1 MLHICSCGS
10 LTTIDIALKNILQY
24 LKFYATPDFPF
35 EMFYFLFYFCFSS
48 GNAADQDEDF
58 VSDSYQASTSDIAEV
73 DENMKKLVG
82 RFFPYNI

>member
-1 MLHICSCGS
+1 MDGFFLKAPI
-10 LTTIDIALKNILQY
+10 IAFDLMC
-24 LKFYATPDFPF
+24 FRV
-35 EMFYFLFYFCFSS
+35 FLNKKTLISQKEIIIYIHFSS

-82 RFFPYNI
+82 MFFPNNI

>member
-1 MLHICSCGS
+1 MISQKEIIIYIH
-10 LTTIDIALKNILQY
+10 
-24 LKFYATPDFPF
+24 
-35 EMFYFLFYFCFSS
+35 FSS

-82 RFFPYNI
+82 MFFPNNI

>member
-1 MLHICSCGS
+1 MDGFFWKL
-10 LTTIDIALKNILQY
+10 LLLLLILCVSG
-24 LKFYATPDFPF
+24 
-35 EMFYFLFYFCFSS
+35 FLNKKTLISQKEIIIYIHFSS

-82 RFFPYNI
+82 MFFPNNI